1 MKTLDEFLKVRD
13 KPAPRAGETRRTQ
26 QKQRK
31 KLYGKEL
38 PEGWDVVNFGQI
50 FDRVEKKSRKIKI
63 SEDKLYKLV
72 TVKLYARGVVL
83 REIKGGNEIKTKT
96 MYRIKEGDF
105 IISKIDARNGAYG
118 FVPPELDGA
127 VVSGDFPI
135 WRLKERGNVDRD
147 FVDFYLSQPEIW
159 ELIRNFVTGTTNRKR
174 VSPDEFMYLIR
185 IPLPPIEEQRKIVHV
200 LKTVQKAIER
210 QDQIIETTKELK
222 KALMKRLFTKGLD
235 PNQPTKMTEIG
246 EIPEH
251 WVVYKL
257 ERLFEVQ
264 QGKQLSKKQKSTSSA
279 KLVPFLRTIHVRWGK
294 VIIPNPKDLDVM
306 LVSDEE
312 LSKFQVRQGDIFIC
326 EGGAKVG
333 RTGIVTKSVDFELIY
348 QNHLHRLRPLDDTI
362 LPRFFVYWME
372 HSILDRGLYL
382 PRVNTTTIPNL
393 SASRLKEFLIPVP
406 PTLEEQQKIAN
417 ILLTVDKKIELAQK
431 KKNALEELFST
442 LRYKLMTGQIRVHK
456 REIPGESDS

>member
-1 MKTLDEFLKVRD
+1 MKTLDEFLKVRN
-13 KPAPRAGETRRTQ
+13 KPAPRAEKETRRAQ

-96 MYRIKEGDF
+96 MYQIKEGDF

-159 ELIRNFVTGTTNRKR
+159 GLIRNFVTGTTNRKR
-174 VSPDEFMYLIR
+174 VSPDEFMYLIK

-200 LKTVQKAIER
+200 LKTVQKAIEH

-222 KALMKRLFTKGLD
+222 KVLMKRLFTKGLD

-251 WVVYKL
+251 WELISLEQVVTKL
-257 ERLFEVQ
+257 SETISPKEAHL
-264 QGKQLSKKQKSTSSA
+264 KK
-279 KLVPFLRTIHVRWGK
+279 LRYIGLEHLESDWIHITRWGDPGSVK
-294 VIIPNPKDLDVM
+294 
-306 LVSDEE
+306 S
-312 LSKFQVRQGDIFIC
+312 SKYRFWRGDILY
-326 EGGAKVG
+326 GK
-333 RTGIVTKSVDFELIY
+333 
-348 QNHLHRLRPLDDTI
+348 LRPYLDKAAIAPFHGICSTDIIVLRIKSELVDKVYLAYLLHHPKFVKYATVNMDG
-362 LPRFFVYWME
+362 LNHPRISWEV
-372 HSILDRGLYL
+372 
-382 PRVNTTTIPNL
+382 
-393 SASRLKEFLIPVP
+393 LKKFKLPVP

-456 REIPGESDS
+456 LEIPGESDS